1 MIVFN
6 HLNPGVPRTV
16 ALCP

>member
-6 HLNPGVPRTV
+6 H
-16 ALCP
+16 

>member
-6 HLNPGVPRTV
+6 Q
-16 ALCP
+16 